1 MENAEAQA
9 LSAGCSGVT
18 GGAVPKA
25 GDAGVGVTTGGASPG
40 GAASEGRLATAG
52 KTAADQDAVGQAA
65 VVPGWLGDLQGQHQD
80 NHLVSCARPTPS
92 VLRTCP

>member
-9 LSAGCSGVT
+9 LSAGCSGVM

-25 GDAGVGVTTGGASPG
+25 GDAGVGAKTGGASLG
-40 GAASEGRLATAG
+40 GAASEGRSATAG
-52 KTAADQDAVGQAA
+52 KTAAGQDAVGQEA
-65 VVPGWLGDLQGQHQD
+65 VAPGLLGDLQGQHRD